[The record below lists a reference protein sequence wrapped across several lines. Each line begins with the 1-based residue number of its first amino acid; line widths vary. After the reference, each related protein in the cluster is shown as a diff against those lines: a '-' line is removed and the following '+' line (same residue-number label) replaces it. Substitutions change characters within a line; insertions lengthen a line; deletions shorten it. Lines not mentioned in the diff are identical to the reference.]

1 MSTFLITGA
10 SGQLGQQTISRLA
23 QRTDAAN
30 IVALVRTDAQAA
42 DFADR
47 GIATRKGDYNDQAG
61 LEAAFEGIDRMLFVS
76 GSDIANR
83 MPQHKAIVAAAKAA
97 GIGYIAYTSLL
108 DAAESP
114 LALAAD
120 HKATEALIADSG
132 IAYTFLRN
140 AWYSE
145 NMLMSLEQ
153 DLNMGQHFGAAGD
166 GKFSFSSRG
175 DLAEAA
181 AIALLGGYDGETL
194 ELGGDEALSMA
205 DYCAILSEVA
215 GKTVTYVDM
224 PAQAYQ
230 EALQSAGL
238 PPEFASFLAI
248 TDAQAAHGALQ
259 DDSKTLSKMLGR
271 PTVTMAD
278 VLRKALQK

>member
-1 MSTFLITGA
+1 MSKLLITGA
-10 SGQLGQQTISRLA
+10 SGQFGQLTIRALT
-23 QRTDAAN
+23 QKTDSAN
-30 IVALVRTDAQAA
+30 IIALVRTDAQAA
-42 DFADR
+42 EFAER
-47 GIATRKGDYNDQAG
+47 GIATRRGDYNDQAS

-76 GSDIANR
+76 GSDLMNR

-97 GIGYIAYTSLL
+97 DVSYIAYTSLL
-108 DAAESP
+108 DAADSE

-140 AWYSE
+140 GWYSE
-145 NMLMSLEQ
+145 NRLMSLEQ
-153 DLNMGQHFGAAGD
+153 DLNMGQHFGAAAD
-166 GKFSFSSRG
+166 GKFSFAARA

-181 AIALLGGYDGETL
+181 AIALLGGYDGQAL
-194 ELGGDEALSMA
+194 ELAGDEALTMA
-205 DYCAILSEVA
+205 AYCANLSDVA

-230 EALQSAGL
+230 QALQGAGL
-238 PPEFASFLAI
+238 PPELAGFLAS
-248 TDAQAAHGALQ
+248 TDAQAATGALYDNSQ
-259 DDSKTLSKMLGR
+259 TLSKMLGR
-271 PTVTMAD
+271 PTVTMAN